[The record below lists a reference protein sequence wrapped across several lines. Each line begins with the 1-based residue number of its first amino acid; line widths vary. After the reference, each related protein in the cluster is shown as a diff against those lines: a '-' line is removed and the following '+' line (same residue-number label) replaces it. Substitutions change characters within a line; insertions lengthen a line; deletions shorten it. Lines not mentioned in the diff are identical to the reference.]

1 MNDDPENSLTENPLT
16 ENSLTAEPLAPA
28 VPPSRPRRRRPAM
41 PLDPRR
47 SPSDLGAEQQAEP
60 VPGEAPARTGNAVS
74 IAGGVAVLRAALR
87 NVPGGPGVYRMLDR
101 RGDALYVGKARN
113 LKSRIQN
120 YTHPAG
126 LSNRLRRMVAETATL
141 EIVVTGT
148 EAEALL
154 LECNLIKR
162 LMPRYNV
169 LLRDDKSFPFIHLTA
184 GHDFPQLTKYRG
196 ARDKVGAYFGPFASA
211 GAVNRTLITLQ
222 KAFLLRSC
230 SDSVFSNRTRPCLL
244 YQIKRCSAPCVGRIE
259 PEPYAALL
267 DQAKGFLAG
276 RSGDVQQRLAGEME
290 RASAALD
297 FEAAALIRDRIRALS
312 LVQGHQDIHV
322 GGIVDADIIAA
333 YQAGGQTCVQ
343 VFFFRGGQNWGNRAY
358 FPRHDRHLAVEEVLT
373 AFVGQFYDNKPKPP
387 MVLLSHPLIE
397 QELVEEAL
405 SLGGGRVQLA
415 VPQRG
420 DKKRL
425 VDRVVLTAREALG
438 RRLAESASQRQLL
451 DGVAKAFGL
460 EGPLNRIEVY
470 DNSHIQGSNPVGA
483 MIVAGPDGLMKNA
496 YRKFN
501 IRSLDRPDIVET
513 SHSGAPPGGEPGI
526 HIPETGV
533 HGFRA
538 LGSAEPRNDKKAQSR
553 PAGGDDYA
561 PTPTLP
567 RERGRESDARRRTGG
582 GFKEPAPAGGDD
594 YAMMREVFRRRF
606 YRALKEDPERERGM
620 WPDLVLIDGG
630 QGQLTQAQAIFAELG
645 IGDVAVVAIAKGPD
659 RNAGRE
665 RFFLPGRPAFSLEPR
680 DPVLYFLQRLRDEA
694 HRFAIGAH
702 RVRREKAIR
711 GSPLDEIAGIGARRK
726 QALLHHFGSARSV
739 ARAGIAEIE
748 RVAGISK
755 AVAKKVYDHFHAD
768 G

>member
-1 MNDDPENSLTENPLT
+1 MTDGPENTLTV
-16 ENSLTAEPLAPA
+16 EPLGPA
-28 VPPSRPRRRRPAM
+28 VAPSRQRRSKRAALM
-41 PLDPRR
+41 DPRR
-47 SPSDLGAEQQAEP
+47 SPENIADPSPDVAQEE
-60 VPGEAPARTGNAVS
+60 EAVGDPRPRTGNAVS

-87 NVPGGPGVYRMLDR
+87 NVPGSPGVYRMLDR
-101 RGDALYVGKARN
+101 KGDAVYVGKARN

-126 LSNRLRRMVAETATL
+126 LSNRLRRMVSETAVL

-169 LLRDDKSFPFIHLTA
+169 LLRDDKSFPFIHLTSD
-184 GHDFPQLTKYRG
+184 HDFPQLTKYRG
-196 ARDKVGAYFGPFASA
+196 ARDKGGAYFGPFASA

-230 SDSVFSNRTRPCLL
+230 SDNVFANRTRPCLL
-244 YQIKRCSAPCVGRIE
+244 FQIKRCSAPCVGRIE
-259 PEPYAALL
+259 RDAYAALL
-267 DQAKGFLAG
+267 EQAKGFLAG
-276 RSGDVQQRLAGEME
+276 RSGDVQQRLASEME
-290 RASAALD
+290 RASEALD

-322 GGIVDADIIAA
+322 AGIVDADVIAA

-358 FPRHDRHLAVEEVLT
+358 FPRHDRQLPVEEVLT

-387 MVLLSHPLIE
+387 LVLLSHPLVE
-397 QELVEEAL
+397 QALVEEAL
-405 SLGGGRVQLA
+405 SLGGGRRVVLS

-420 DKKRL
+420 DKKKL
-425 VDRVVLTAREALG
+425 IDRVALTAREALG
-438 RRLAESASQRQLL
+438 RRLAESASQRLLL
-451 DGVAKAFGL
+451 DGVASAFGL
-460 EGPLNRIEVY
+460 DGPLSRIEVY

-501 IRSLDRPDIVET
+501 IRSLDRKA
-513 SHSGAPPGGEPGI
+513 SLSALQGGE
-526 HIPETGV
+526 
-533 HGFRA
+533 
-538 LGSAEPRNDKKAQSR
+538 
-553 PAGGDDYA
+553 GGDPLRSNGEGKVGLSA
-561 PTPTLP
+561 GALESPASPQPSPP
-567 RERGRESDARRRTGG
+567 RPPDSRAAEREMS
-582 GFKEPAPAGGDD
+582 AGGDD

-702 RVRREKAIR
+702 RARREKAIR

-739 ARAGIAEIE
+739 ARAGIGEIE
-748 RVAGISK
+748 RVPGISK